1 MSARSSASE
10 RIDQIG
16 RGIVADSRAK
26 ESAVDHIDAAI
37 KQSRDA
43 IFDADKRIDVRQR
56 VNVEV
61 DGDVDVA
68 LRPRL
73 ASGDRAKQR
82 SMTYP
87 ELFELRAVLAE
98 RLDDSILVHAQ
109 RIMSAWWDFRP
120 TKLQTAGIAPG
131 P

>member
-26 ESAVDHIDAAI
+26 ESAVDHIDAAL

-43 IFDADKRIDVRQR
+43 IFDADIGIDVRQR
-56 VNVEV
+56 VDV
-61 DGDVDVA
+61 DVDVA